1 MNALSAAATIAAKD
15 VRAFL
20 RDRTGLILGF
30 LLPIALVTV
39 FGFIM
44 RYAFGGGDGMPKVE
58 LWVCDEDHSP
68 VSEKFVKALRGV
80 DMLRV
85 LPRPGDTPPT
95 AEALRQKLADG
106 EAHHAVV
113 IPKGY
118 GAQIEQKSLPR
129 LQLYRDPGRAME
141 DKIVGVGLTQA
152 FLSSS
157 EGRMWSASMGDLMR
171 RGGMPESEAERI
183 MSAGREMENLIA
195 DYVEREKP
203 AENPS
208 DEPAPAQPES
218 AAPAPEDA
226 KKTSADG
233 GPIGMDFFTE
243 MAPVDRHDVQPPA
256 RPKMLSYQLAQSV
269 SGMTVM
275 MLMFGLTAASG
286 TLLKE
291 RESGVLRRLLVSAIP
306 RASIFWGKFLFTLV
320 VGLVNL
326 AVLFTYGEVVFRIGA
341 FRDPLSLAVVS
352 LVWALTATSFG
363 MLIASWARTT
373 KQAEG
378 LATVVI
384 LVMAALGGCWFPLQ
398 IMELP
403 KAGELLVRSMPTYW
417 AMTAYQQMLWN
428 GFAWHQPQVLSAL
441 GVQLGVA
448 VVALAAALFFFQRR
462 YVAG

>member
-1 MNALSAAATIAAKD
+1 MNALSAVGTIAAKD
-15 VRAFL
+15 LRAFA
-20 RDRTGLILGF
+20 RDRMGLALGF

-39 FGFIM
+39 FGFLM

-68 VSEKFVKALRGV
+68 ASQRLVVALRGV

-85 LPRPGDTPPT
+85 LPREGQSSQS
-95 AEALRQKLADG
+95 AEDLRQKLADG
-106 EAHHAVV
+106 QAHHAVV
-113 IPKGY
+113 IPRGY
-118 GAQIEQKSLPR
+118 GDQLQGDALPR

-152 FLSSS
+152 FLASSQ
-157 EGRMWSASMGDLMR
+157 GRLWSASMGDVLR
-171 RGGMPESEAERI
+171 RSGMSHEEAQRVTE
-183 MSAGREMENLIA
+183 AGRDMEQLIA
-195 DYVEREKP
+195 EYVERGSRDQAARPPEAEAGPNGDTPPEKM
-203 AENPS
+203 S
-208 DEPAPAQPES
+208 L
-218 AAPAPEDA
+218 
-226 KKTSADG
+226 
-233 GPIGMDFFTE
+233 DFFSQL
-243 MAPVDRHDVQPPA
+243 APVDRHDVHPPA

-306 RASIFWGKFLFTLV
+306 RGSIFWGKFLFTLL

-326 AVLFTYGEVVFRIGA
+326 AVLFAYGEAVFRIGA
-341 FRDPLSLAVVS
+341 FRDPLSLAVIS

-363 MLIASWARTT
+363 MLIASWASTT

-378 LATVVI
+378 LSTVAI

-403 KAGELLVRSMPTYW
+403 RAGEWLVRSMPTYW
-417 AMTAYQQMLWN
+417 AMTAYQQLLWN
-428 GFAWHQPQVLSAL
+428 GFAWHEPQVLSAL
-441 GVQLGVA
+441 GVQLGIA
-448 VVALAAALFFFQRR
+448 AVALAGALHFFRRR
-462 YVAG
+462 YLSG